1 MRRAPEPVTSR
12 TTERAAARAAAA
24 LAAMAVVG
32 VAVAVAVGL
41 AVAPRPASLAD
52 ATLPAA
58 RLLLDGCAVTA
69 VGISVLRWLATNAN
83 RRDAESVRA
92 AAARAAVVVAGAWAA
107 LALIVLWLQAAEVS
121 GQPAGSVGMRALG
134 YYTGGFGAGAGLL
147 VTVAA
152 ATAFGVAAR
161 CGAPEGLLAATAV
174 LGLLPPPLSGHA
186 SSAGWH
192 ELAVV
197 SVAVHAVAAAAW
209 IGGLGALMAAA
220 GARRALLATALSRFS
235 HLAGWCVAAL
245 AASGVLNAV
254 IRLGSAHDL
263 IGTGYGRIL
272 IAKTALLLILAALG
286 AHIRRRI
293 LPAVAAHR
301 PSPLR
306 TFAAIELTLMTAA
319 LALASALTRAA
330 P

>member
-1 MRRAPEPVTSR
+1 
-12 TTERAAARAAAA
+12 
-24 LAAMAVVG
+24 MAVVG
-32 VAVAVAVGL
+32 VAVAVTVGL
-41 AVAPRPASLAD
+41 AVAPRPASLTA
-52 ATLPAA
+52 AALPAT
-58 RLLLDGCAVTA
+58 RLLLDGCAVAA
-69 VGISVLRWLATNAN
+69 VGISVLRWLATNAK
-83 RRDAESVRA
+83 RRDAESVRT

-107 LALIVLWLQAAEVS
+107 SALVVLWLQAAEVS
-121 GQPAGSVGMRALG
+121 GRPAGSVGTRTLG
-134 YYTGGFGAGAGLL
+134 DYVGGFGLGAGLL
-147 VTVAA
+147 ITVAA
-152 ATAFGVAAR
+152 AIAFGTAAR
-161 CGAPEGLLAATAV
+161 CGVPDGLLVVIAV
-174 LGLLPPPLSGHA
+174 LGLLPPPLTGHA
-186 SSAGWH
+186 SSAAWH

-197 SVAVHAVAAAAW
+197 SIAMHAVAAAAW

-220 GARRALLATALSRFS
+220 GARRALLATALPRFS
-235 HLAGWCVAAL
+235 RLAGWCVATL

-306 TFAAIELTLMTAA
+306 TFAATELILMAAA
-319 LALASALTRAA
+319 LALAAALTRAA